1 MCTPVYNHATMG
13 LPPQLETRA
22 MTLRE
27 VLERYAVL
35 QNLSDRTVVL
45 YGHTLDRFRDC
56 LGHEPT
62 IDDLDDMVVAGFL
75 RWRAAT
81 PHRRGIVSAASVAK
95 DKAQLVAIAN
105 FVAKKRM
112 RRSNGELVEFLALPR
127 GRTIRHAP
135 QAYTADEV
143 TRLILEARRRGGQ
156 IDGHP
161 AGWWWSTIIYTA
173 WQTAE
178 RIGGLLGLRWAD
190 VDLEGRTLLFRA
202 ETRKGRSSD
211 LLQAITP
218 DLADLL
224 RPERREPE
232 HLVWRWDRK
241 HYTSIWCSL
250 RLIAT
255 RAQVRGNGF
264 HKLRKASASYVHL
277 AGGDA
282 TDHLGHAKPE
292 VTRTHYIDS
301 RITQARPLVDFL
313 PRLELDGPE
322 QGAAG

>member
-1 MCTPVYNHATMG
+1 M
-13 LPPQLETRA
+13 

-81 PHRRGIVSAASVAK
+81 PHKRGIVSPASVAK

-143 TRLILEARRRGGQ
+143 RRLILEARRRQGEV
-156 IDGHP
+156 DGHP
-161 AGWWWSTIIYTA
+161 AGWWWSTLIYSA

-178 RIGGLLGLRWAD
+178 RIGALLALRWAD
-190 VDLEGRTLLFRA
+190 VDLDGRTVLFRA

-211 LLQAITP
+211 LLRAITP
-218 DLADLL
+218 DLAELL

-232 HLVWRWDRK
+232 RLVWHWDRK
-241 HYTSIWCSL
+241 CYTSLWVSL
-250 RLIAT
+250 RLIAR
-255 RAQVRGNGF
+255 RAKVRGTGF
-264 HKLRKASASYVHL
+264 HKLRKASASYVQA

-292 VTRTHYIDS
+292 VTRAHYIDS
-301 RITQARPLVDFL
+301 RITQTKPAVDFL
-313 PRLELDGPE
+313 PPLDLDEP
-322 QGAAG
+322 AA